1 MSVIPNVA
9 KRFDQDAP
17 CPPRAGILCNGKV
30 ICFCSDVAD
39 LPRLPIS
46 ERICAE
52 PRGEVFY
59 RVDHPLAWSSS
70 AGRRTASLDPRS
82 SPRVLGRRAEELV
95 RARIGE
101 VEARNAR
108 FFDEEVQ
115 RLDRWADDLK
125 FGLEREI
132 RDLDKRIKEVCREA
146 RAAISLTDNLAAQKR
161 IRRASRHSEK
171 PHVASS
177 TKPRTA
183 STGSATS

>member
-1 MSVIPNVA
+1 
-9 KRFDQDAP
+9 
-17 CPPRAGILCNGKV
+17 
-30 ICFCSDVAD
+30 
-39 LPRLPIS
+39 
-46 ERICAE
+46 
-52 PRGEVFY
+52 
-59 RVDHPLAWSSS
+59 
-70 AGRRTASLDPRS
+70 
-82 SPRVLGRRAEELV
+82 V

-177 TKPRTA
+177 TKPGTA